1 MPVRES
7 VYEMNIGFDCKIR
20 VENPWQKI
28 PYQDLLTV
36 RSGVHP
42 KTLGTVT
49 LEKEKLFQ
57 MNTNRIANNNNNNTR
72 LVLLMS
78 S

>member
-7 VYEMNIGFDCKIR
+7 VYEMNIGFDSKIR
-20 VENPWQKI
+20 IENPWQKI
-28 PYQDLLTV
+28 PYQGLLTV

-49 LEKEKLFQ
+49 LEKGKLFQ
-57 MNTNRIANNNNNNTR
+57 MNTNRKANNNNTR
-72 LVLLMS
+72 MMLLMS